1 MNDEIEVWV
10 TKYALTSG
18 IFRVNAKICSNV
30 SSSMISYRESNARFD
45 QYAHGNDW
53 HKTEVEAIAR
63 AEQMRTKKIASLKK
77 QIAKLEAMKFEPKG

>member
-18 IFRVNAKICSNV
+18 IEKITGKIDKRESRAFIKMEDKF
-30 SSSMISYRESNARFD
+30 SSMAFVLWV
-45 QYAHGNDW
+45 GDW

-63 AEQMRTKKIASLKK
+63 AEQMRAKNIASLKK
-77 QIAKLEAMKFEPKG
+77 QIAKLEAMKFELKG